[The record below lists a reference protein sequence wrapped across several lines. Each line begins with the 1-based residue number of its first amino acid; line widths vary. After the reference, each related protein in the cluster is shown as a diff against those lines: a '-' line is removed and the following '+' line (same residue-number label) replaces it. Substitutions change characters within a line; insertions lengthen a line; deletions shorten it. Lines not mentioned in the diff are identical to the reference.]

1 MRFERTHYFADLE
14 NLAKVEGGLLVRFDV
29 KFEFAK
35 TLGGKQDNE
44 HVETSGCYDSK
55 TLGQYAEL
63 CDVDGQIQL
72 IHRQTTEKS
81 K

>member
-1 MRFERTHYFADLE
+1 MRFERTHYFTDLE

-44 HVETSGCYDSK
+44 HVETADYDTK
-55 TLGQYAEL
+55 TLGQYAEF
-63 CDVDGQIQL
+63 CDVDGQMQL
-72 IHRQTTEKS
+72 IHRQTTDKS